1 MIKGPKDNNSILERK
16 TKRQQKVRLVDI
28 AQHAGVS
35 VSSVSRIIRGVA
47 NIDDDIQ
54 ERVEASMDY
63 LNIDRSYFSKK
74 DIKTDKFKFIA
85 LNINGLFDPSYTSL
99 VKGIEDVANMHQYEI
114 MINNMP
120 NYDQDQYHKI
130 KMLTQDC
137 NLKGIIHV
145 PNETSGSFIDD
156 MLRDN
161 IPLVLVGSQAMNQK
175 ACYVACDDR
184 MGAYDAVKYLIS
196 LGHRKIM
203 YLAGDARLSS
213 ESARYAGYC
222 DALSRAGIPIEPYL
236 RAEGFYDFHKA
247 YDSVVAKIIQDIY
260 FTAIFCANDV
270 MAFAAKKALEENGYS
285 VPEDISL
292 MGFDQIS
299 VSSTISLTTCS
310 RPTYELGRSAML
322 MLIDLM
328 NDRITP
334 PNHVI
339 FNPTIKIRNSCC
351 RKNDKKFEDTA
362 RAIASGRTIRI
373 GYAPPTTSEF
383 YDIIKHGAYTMMKEL
398 TERFDVKFEF
408 DIAAPNGH
416 HAVES
421 QVAIIEKWIA
431 NKYDAILVCSAGDI
445 DIMNPVYEKAKSA
458 GTAIYM
464 FNMPS
469 EMWSEADLK
478 VTSIIS
484 YNNHFQAGNLIG
496 KYAVEKLNQK
506 GKVALILGLPGHW
519 STSRREGFMEAVKP
533 YPEIQIVSEGRGEYI
548 REKGMQATIEILEK
562 HPDVDLIY
570 GENEEMAI
578 GAVQAI
584 EKCGLKHWD
593 GTKGIITIGADGLK
607 SGYEYI
613 REGKL
618 TATVNVAPVDQGREF
633 IMAVFMHEALGYSV
647 DKIINLQTT
656 IVDKSNVDIA
666 MAYTDWALGTEYPL
680 YSLSEQV

>member
-1 MIKGPKDNNSILERK
+1 MKKSSKEKNAVPKDK
-16 TKRQQKVRLVDI
+16 TKRQQKIRLVDI

-35 VSSVSRIIRGVA
+35 VSSVSRVIRGIS
-47 NIDDDIQ
+47 NIDEDIQ

-63 LNIDRSYFSKK
+63 LNIDRNYFNKK
-74 DIKTDKFKFIA
+74 DIKTDKLKFIV
-85 LNINGLFDPSYTSL
+85 LNVSDLLDQSCAELIR
-99 VKGIEDVANMHQYEI
+99 GIEDVAIMHQYEI
-114 MINNMP
+114 MINNMT
-120 NYDQDQYHKI
+120 NYNQNQYHKI

-137 NLKGIIHV
+137 NLKGVIHV
-145 PNETSGSFIDD
+145 PNKHSDVFIDD
-156 MLRDN
+156 MISNN
-161 IPLVLVGSQAMNQK
+161 IPLVLVKNQATNQNK
-175 ACYVACDDR
+175 KVCYVACDDR

-203 YLAGDARLSS
+203 YLAGDDRQSS

-222 DALSRAGIPIEPYL
+222 DAISRAGIPIEPHL

-247 YDSVVAKIIQDIY
+247 YDSVVNKIKQDIY

-270 MAFAAKKALEENGYS
+270 MAFAAKQALEENGYS
-285 VPEDISL
+285 IPEDISL

-299 VSSTISLTTCS
+299 VSSSISLTTCS

-334 PNHVI
+334 PNHVV

-362 RAIASGRTIRI
+362 RAIASGRTIKI
-373 GYAPPTTSEF
+373 GFAPPIKSEF

-408 DIAAPNGH
+408 DVAAPIGH
-416 HAVES
+416 LAVES
-421 QVAIIEKWIA
+421 QVSNIEKWIA
-431 NKYDAILVCSAGDI
+431 NKFDAILVCSAGDI
-445 DIMNPVYEKAKSA
+445 DFMNQVYENAKSA

-469 EMWSEADLK
+469 ELWSEADLK

-496 KYAVEKLNQK
+496 KYALEKLNKK
-506 GKVALILGLPGHW
+506 GKVALILGIPGHW
-519 STSRREGFMEAVKP
+519 STSRREGFLEAVKM
-533 YPEIQIVSEGRGEYI
+533 YPEIQIVCEGRGDYV
-548 REKGMQATIEILEK
+548 REKGMQAAMEILKK
-562 HPDVDLIY
+562 HPDVDFIY

-593 GTKGIITIGADGLK
+593 GTEGIITIGADGLK

-656 IVDKSNVDIA
+656 IVDNSNVDIA
-666 MAYTDWALGTEYPL
+666 MAYTDWALGTEYP
-680 YSLSEQV
+680 